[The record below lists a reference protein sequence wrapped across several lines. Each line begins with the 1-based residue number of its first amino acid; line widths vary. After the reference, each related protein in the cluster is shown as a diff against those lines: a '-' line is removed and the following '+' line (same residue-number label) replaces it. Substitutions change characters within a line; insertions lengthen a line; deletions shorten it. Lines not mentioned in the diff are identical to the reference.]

1 MAQAER
7 FSTEVWVPRSLSEL
21 PALADFVRQTARA
34 QRLEEEVEYGLQ
46 LAAEEL
52 FTNMVKYGAEGAPEI
67 LVQLSGGALEVQM
80 VFKDQGAHPF
90 DPTCI
95 QPRDFDKPAG
105 ERRPGG
111 LGIHLVRSYM
121 DEFRYEYCEGT
132 GITTVIKRVGK
143 SRV

>member
-52 FTNMVKYGAEGAPEI
+52 FTNMVKYGAEGAP
-67 LVQLSGGALEVQM
+67 
-80 VFKDQGAHPF
+80 
-90 DPTCI
+90 
-95 QPRDFDKPAG
+95 
-105 ERRPGG
+105 
-111 LGIHLVRSYM
+111 
-121 DEFRYEYCEGT
+121 
-132 GITTVIKRVGK
+132 
-143 SRV
+143 

>member
-1 MAQAER
+1 MAPAER
-7 FSTEVWVPRSLSEL
+7 FSTELRIVRSLSEL
-21 PALADFVRQTARA
+21 PSLADFVRQTARA

-67 LVQLSGGALEVQM
+67 LVQLSGGPIEVKM
-80 VFKDQGAHPF
+80 VFQDRGGQPF
-90 DPTCI
+90 DPTGI
-95 QPRDFDKPAG
+95 QPRDFDKPAD

-121 DEFRYEYCEGT
+121 DDFRYEYREGT
-132 GITTVIKRVGK
+132 GITTVIKRMGK